1 VRGCHQS
8 AVRTLRCDSVEMLL
22 SALISAG
29 CIGDADEIMIWGSI
43 SCCNSG
49 TGRPS
54 PRSSKRVNSTGCC
67 ESHHLLRGDLNPL
80 VGKLT
85 MRFRRCFRLVSV
97 ADTLGAYDVYGS
109 SIDAGRSQTQ
119 NRATTSRSLR

>member
-1 VRGCHQS
+1 
-8 AVRTLRCDSVEMLL
+8 
-22 SALISAG
+22 
-29 CIGDADEIMIWGSI
+29 
-43 SCCNSG
+43 
-49 TGRPS
+49 
-54 PRSSKRVNSTGCC
+54 
-67 ESHHLLRGDLNPL
+67 
-80 VGKLT
+80 